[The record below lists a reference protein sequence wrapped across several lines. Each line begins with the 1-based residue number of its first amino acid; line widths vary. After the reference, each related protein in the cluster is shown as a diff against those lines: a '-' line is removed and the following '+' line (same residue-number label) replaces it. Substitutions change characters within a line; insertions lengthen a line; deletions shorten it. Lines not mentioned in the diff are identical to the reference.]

1 MAWQKFRSRFRC
13 ETQSL
18 SEEGGLSEQPT
29 RQRDLLNNESK
40 VPQRHSQSE
49 RKIDRGRVETEK
61 WMESERQRESD
72 RGTESEGKVLRKGL
86 FEDDLGAAVRREAG
100 KGHRESMILLRDG
113 SREKPTA
120 GSSTSTNLLS
130 STNTTQGRGGCDC
143 WLHLRQRNKTLK
155 TNRGRVSE
163 ALSAR
168 GIRINE

>member
-1 MAWQKFRSRFRC
+1 
-13 ETQSL
+13 
-18 SEEGGLSEQPT
+18 
-29 RQRDLLNNESK
+29 

-49 RKIDRGRVETEK
+49 TDIDKAERGRVEAER
-61 WMESERQRESD
+61 WMESERQRECG
-72 RGTESEGKVLRKGL
+72 RGMESEGKVLRKGL

-100 KGHRESMILLRDG
+100 KGHRESMILLREG

-130 STNTTQGRGGCDC
+130 STNTTQDRGGCDC

-155 TNRGRVSE
+155 TKRGRVSE